1 MESASGGEWG
11 RRKARE
17 VEVLESMGAAAG
29 LAILE
34 GMGVPRVSEAAEET
48 EMGEGLEAS
57 EVTMAM
63 VVDLPG
69 VWEVSEVGVMVEA
82 FEVAELLRML
92 EVVKV
97 W

>member
-1 MESASGGEWG
+1 
-11 RRKARE
+11 
-17 VEVLESMGAAAG
+17 MGTAEG
-29 LAILE
+29 LATLE
-34 GMGVPRVSEAAEET
+34 WTGVPRVLEAAEET

-69 VWEVSEVGVMVEA
+69 VWEVSEVVVMVEA
-82 FEVAELLRML
+82 FEVAELLRVL